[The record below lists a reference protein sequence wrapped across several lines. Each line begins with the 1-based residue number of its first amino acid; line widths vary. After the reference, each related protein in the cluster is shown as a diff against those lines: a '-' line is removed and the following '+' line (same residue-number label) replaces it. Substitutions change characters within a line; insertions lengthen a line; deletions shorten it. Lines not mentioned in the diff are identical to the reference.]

1 MEHKLLSKLINRK
14 DDTNKYSYGHVLII
28 GGSPGTVGAPLL
40 SAMASLRIGAGLV
53 TIASSINV
61 IDKLEK
67 RVLEAMTL
75 RIPENENEAFDSLN
89 KFIKERKISVVLIGP
104 GLVNF
109 NANLIKKLI
118 ANISIPTILDAGAL
132 TCFKDDLVKLKQASI
147 RNKQFIFTPHDG
159 EFKKLTGIELP
170 SDIHSRKEVAALYSK
185 EFEVVLVSKA
195 NKTLVAGPDG
205 SIYENY
211 TGNPGLATAGTG
223 DVLAGIIAGLLAQG
237 FTTFEASQL
246 GVYLHGL
253 AGDIAAQEKT
263 QPGIIASDVIEYLPN
278 ALSSKNMSSK

>member
-67 RVLEAMTL
+67 RVLEVMTL

-263 QPGIIASDVIEYLPN
+263 QPGIIASDVIGYLPN
-278 ALSSKNMSSK
+278 AL

>member
-67 RVLEAMTL
+67 RVLEVMTL

>member
-263 QPGIIASDVIEYLPN
+263 QPGIIASDVIGYLPN

>member
-67 RVLEAMTL
+67 RVLEVMTL

-263 QPGIIASDVIEYLPN
+263 QPGIIASDVIGYLPN